1 MAVSLGG
8 PGTHRESGCSRRKL
22 RHVHGDTPAPHETLD
37 RQAAGGARA
46 SGRRPSGC
54 RRACAA
60 FSARRAPGHR
70 RRVHA
75 AARRKTVAA
84 YYRRRRGRQPS
95 ARPRLSRAAPHRS
108 ASEAKAHGRRVRAL
122 PWAWAEGRIN
132 GGARAPAHARRRRC
146 RADRYGDPVPATRR
160 KGPVWV
166 KERDRGVT
174 LWGRARPM
182 MEGERAPLRDHAK
195 RVGNRRK
202 PASECRDGHLTRK
215 SKSKS
220 KVGGVI

>member
-1 MAVSLGG
+1 MARTQASPLRRTRRSTGRPPAGREPRVGG
-8 PGTHRESGCSRRKL
+8 R
-22 RHVHGDTPAPHETLD
+22 
-37 RQAAGGARA
+37 AGADG
-46 SGRRPSGC
+46 
-54 RRACAA
+54 
-60 FSARRAPGHR
+60 RAPPLAHAGPPAR

-95 ARPRLSRAAPHRS
+95 ARPRLSRAASHRS

-132 GGARAPAHARRRRC
+132 GGARAPARARRRRC

-202 PASECRDGHLTRK
+202 PASVCRDGHLTRK

-220 KVGGVI
+220 LR

>member
-1 MAVSLGG
+1 M
-8 PGTHRESGCSRRKL
+8 
-22 RHVHGDTPAPHETLD
+22 
-37 RQAAGGARA
+37 
-46 SGRRPSGC
+46 
-54 RRACAA
+54 
-60 FSARRAPGHR
+60 
-70 RRVHA
+70 
-75 AARRKTVAA
+75 
-84 YYRRRRGRQPS
+84 
-95 ARPRLSRAAPHRS
+95 
-108 ASEAKAHGRRVRAL
+108 
-122 PWAWAEGRIN
+122 
-132 GGARAPAHARRRRC
+132 
-146 RADRYGDPVPATRR
+146 PATRR

-220 KVGGVI
+220 KDATRALHTILDSEAVVKVDVSNDL

>member
-1 MAVSLGG
+1 M
-8 PGTHRESGCSRRKL
+8 
-22 RHVHGDTPAPHETLD
+22 
-37 RQAAGGARA
+37 
-46 SGRRPSGC
+46 
-54 RRACAA
+54 
-60 FSARRAPGHR
+60 
-70 RRVHA
+70 
-75 AARRKTVAA
+75 
-84 YYRRRRGRQPS
+84 
-95 ARPRLSRAAPHRS
+95 
-108 ASEAKAHGRRVRAL
+108 
-122 PWAWAEGRIN
+122 
-132 GGARAPAHARRRRC
+132 
-146 RADRYGDPVPATRR
+146 PATRR

-220 KVGGVI
+220 MSVSGPLASDAPWLHLRGLC